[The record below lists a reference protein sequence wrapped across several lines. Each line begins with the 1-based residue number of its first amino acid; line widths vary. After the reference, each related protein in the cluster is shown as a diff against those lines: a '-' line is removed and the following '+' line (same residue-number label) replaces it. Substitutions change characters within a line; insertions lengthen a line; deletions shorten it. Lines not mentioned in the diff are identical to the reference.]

1 MNNKKEL
8 LKPKIDIVF
17 HSLFRR
23 NNEKITNGFLTD
35 ILQKE
40 TKVIDMDKDR
50 YLITKYP
57 SEKLGILD

>member
-1 MNNKKEL
+1 MNNKKVL